1 MKKKYLMILLII
13 IGITMI
19 MILKADYANKETTKY
34 NNQSIVEKEELKSK
48 IPEEWQDNGI
58 FKEYYELAYEKLQT
72 LTLDEK
78 IGQIFLVSYPNSNQI
93 EVLEKY
99 QFGGY
104 LFFEKDFRGKT
115 KQQVQE
121 MIQKLQKVSKIPILT
136 AVDEEGGTVVRI
148 SSNKNLRNSKFLA
161 SKELYKNG
169 GFSKIKEDTIEKSK
183 LLEELKINLNL
194 APVVDIATSS
204 NDYMYK
210 RSLGKDASLTATY
223 AKTIIEAS
231 KNTSVS
237 YTLKHFPGYGNNV
250 DTHTGKSVDKRS
262 YEEIYNND
270 LLPFRIGIQ
279 AGAEAV
285 LISHNIVTSI
295 DSKNP
300 ASLSK
305 NVHELLRKDLNFT
318 GIIITDDLTM
328 AAVSK
333 DEDIVMKAILAGN
346 SLIIVSDY
354 ENSIYAV
361 KEAIKSNKLSE
372 ETINQ
377 LVFRILAWKYSKNMI
392 VEL

>member
-1 MKKKYLMILLII
+1 MLLII
-13 IGITMI
+13 IIGTIGIEI
-19 MILKADYANKETTKY
+19 IKNSNK
-34 NNQSIVEKEELKSK
+34 KEEIASNIQNEIEESKSK
-48 IPEEWQDNGI
+48 VPKEWQDNGI

-72 LTLDEK
+72 LTLEEK

-93 EVLEKY
+93 EDLEKY

-121 MIQKLQKVSKIPILT
+121 MIEKLQQVSKVPILT

-148 SSNKNLRNSKFLA
+148 SSNKNLRNSKFL
-161 SKELYKNG
+161 SPSQLYKNG
-169 GFSKIKEDTIEKSK
+169 GFEKIKEDTIEKSE
-183 LLEELKINLNL
+183 LLKELKINLNL
-194 APVVDIATSS
+194 APVVDIATNPS
-204 NDYMYK
+204 DYMYK
-210 RSLGKDASLTATY
+210 RSLGKDAKMTATY
-223 AKTIIEAS
+223 AKTVIEAS
-231 KNTSVS
+231 KGAGVS

-250 DTHTGKSVDKRS
+250 DTHTGKSIDKRT
-262 YEEIYNND
+262 YEEIYEND
-270 LLPFRIGIQ
+270 LLPFRTGIE

-285 LISHNIVTSI
+285 LISHNIVASI

-305 NVHELLRKDLNFT
+305 AVNELLRKDLNFT

-333 DEDIVMKAILAGN
+333 EENAVLKAILAGN

-354 ENSIYAV
+354 KNSIQYV
-361 KEAIKSNKLSE
+361 KEALKNGELKEDLIDKLA
-372 ETINQ
+372 
-377 LVFRILAWKYSKNMI
+377 FHILAWKYSKNMI
-392 VEL
+392 TD